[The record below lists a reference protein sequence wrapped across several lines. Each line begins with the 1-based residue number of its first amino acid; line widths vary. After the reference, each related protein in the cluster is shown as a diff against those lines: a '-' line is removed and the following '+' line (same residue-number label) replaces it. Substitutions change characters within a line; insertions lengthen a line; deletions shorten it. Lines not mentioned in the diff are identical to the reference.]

1 MAEKN
6 SEVKP
11 YIKPTTVV
19 VRLNVSS
26 SILDFPMGGNSKGTK
41 KKDAWGKGNNFDEE
55 EEETPVGTVE
65 SNKSIWD
72 D

>member
-6 SEVKP
+6 SVVKP
-11 YIKPTTVV
+11 YIKPTTVI

-26 SILDFPMGGNSKGTK
+26 SILDYTIIGESKGSK
-41 KKDAWGKGNNFDEE
+41 KSDAWGKGNNFNE
-55 EEETPVGTVE
+55 EEETPVGTVGG
-65 SNKSIWD
+65 NKSVWD

>member
-6 SEVKP
+6 SVVKP
-11 YIKPTTVV
+11 YIKPTTVI

-26 SILDFPMGGNSKGTK
+26 SILDYAIIGKSKGSK
-41 KKDAWGKGNNFDEE
+41 KSDAWGKGNNFDEE
-55 EEETPVGTVE
+55 EEETPVGTVG

>member
-6 SEVKP
+6 SVVKP

-26 SILDFPMGGNSKGTK
+26 SILDYAIIGKSKGSTK
-41 KKDAWGKGNNFDEE
+41 AAAWGKGNNFNEE
-55 EEETPVGTVE
+55 EATPVGTVGG
-65 SNKSIWD
+65 NKSVWD

>member
-6 SEVKP
+6 SVVKP
-11 YIKPTTVV
+11 YIKPTTVI

-26 SILDFPMGGNSKGTK
+26 SILDFDMMGRSKGSTK
-41 KKDAWGKGNNFDEE
+41 AAAWGKGNNFDEE
-55 EEETPVGTVE
+55 EEETPVGTVG
-65 SNKSIWD
+65 SNKSLWD